1 MPDNWSFVAA
11 AYGLAAVVFIAYGRW
26 LRRREHELTALSASG
41 AHSQAVRS
49 DNTQAVR
56 SDNSQAVRS
65 DNSQAVR
72 SDNSQAVRSDNS
84 QAVRSDNTPRSQPLS
99 ETGHPRPEP
108 GKRPPLQ

>member
-65 DNSQAVR
+65 DN
-72 SDNSQAVRSDNS
+72 
-84 QAVRSDNTPRSQPLS
+84 TPRSQPLS
-99 ETGHPRPEP
+99 KTGHPRPEP
-108 GKRPPLQ
+108 SKRPPLQ

>member
-72 SDNSQAVRSDNS
+72 SDN
-84 QAVRSDNTPRSQPLS
+84 TPRSQPLS

-108 GKRPPLQ
+108 SKRPPLQ

>member
-26 LRRREHELTALSASG
+26 LRRREHELTALSAWR
-41 AHSQAVRS
+41 AH
-49 DNTQAVR
+49 
-56 SDNSQAVRS
+56 SQAVRS

-99 ETGHPRPEP
+99 KTGHPRPEP
-108 GKRPPLQ
+108 SKRPPLQ

>member
-26 LRRREHELTALSASG
+26 LRRREHELTALSASR

-49 DNTQAVR
+49 DNT
-56 SDNSQAVRS
+56 QAVRS

-108 GKRPPLQ
+108 SKRPPLQ

>member
-26 LRRREHELTALSASG
+26 LRRREHELTALSASR

-49 DNTQAVR
+49 DNT
-56 SDNSQAVRS
+56 
-65 DNSQAVR
+65 QAVR

-108 GKRPPLQ
+108 SKRPPLQ

>member
-72 SDNSQAVRSDNS
+72 SDNSQAVRSDN
-84 QAVRSDNTPRSQPLS
+84 TPRSQPLS

-108 GKRPPLQ
+108 SKRPPLQ

>member
-72 SDNSQAVRSDNS
+72 SDN
-84 QAVRSDNTPRSQPLS
+84 TPRSQPLS

>member
-56 SDNSQAVRS
+56 SDN
-65 DNSQAVR
+65 
-72 SDNSQAVRSDNS
+72 
-84 QAVRSDNTPRSQPLS
+84 TPRSQPLS

-108 GKRPPLQ
+108 SKRPPLQ